1 MFDNIG
7 GKIKT
12 LAMTLTGLGIT
23 LSIVAGVI
31 SLSDGSIEGLFIMI
45 FGSLL
50 SWLGSFLL
58 YGFGQLV
65 ENSDRMV
72 ELLEEIAPEPAA
84 PAHPEHT
91 VPYHPSVDET
101 VSPPVTP
108 ADWVCYSCGNTN
120 FHKVHTCQIC
130 GVTKHW
136 SDEKHAAA
144 VSSIGFK

>member
-7 GKIKT
+7 SKIKT
-12 LAMTLTGLGIT
+12 VATTLTALGIT
-23 LSIVAGVI
+23 LSVLAGIVILCEGDA
-31 SLSDGSIEGLFIMI
+31 SGLFVII

-72 ELLEEIAPEPAA
+72 ELLEEIAPEPAT

-120 FHKVHTCQIC
+120 FHKVHSCQIC

-136 SDEKHAAA
+136 SDEKHAEA